1 MSERLDEIAKAVAA
15 RTPRRRALLGVG
27 AVALGALG
35 IRGVDLGTA
44 AQSNECQQCK
54 RQCKRNNKKRGKKD
68 PNNCSRKCRDR
79 CNNT

>member
-15 RTPRRRALLGVG
+15 RTPRRSALLGVG
-27 AVALGALG
+27 ALALGALG
-35 IRGVDLGTA
+35 ILGVGPGTA

-54 RQCKRNNKKRGKKD
+54 RQCKRNNNKRGKKD